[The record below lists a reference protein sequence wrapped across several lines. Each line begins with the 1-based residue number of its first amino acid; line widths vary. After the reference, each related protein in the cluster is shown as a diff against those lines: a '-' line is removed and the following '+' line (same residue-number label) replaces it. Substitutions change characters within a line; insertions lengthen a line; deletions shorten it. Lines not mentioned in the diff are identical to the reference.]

1 MTSLHIDEI
10 TARSVLVPQHRRD
23 ETLASFTLNPY
34 VGCGMGCAY
43 CYVMKFPFAAAH
55 PLAWGTW
62 VQPKM
67 NAPDLLRTAR
77 AMLWRRRV
85 WIGSSTDPYQYIERR
100 YRLTRQCLEILQDY
114 EVARLTVHT
123 RSHLILDDLEL
134 LGGFGERLRV
144 GFSIPTDDD
153 RVRKRLEPHAPTI
166 GVRLNTMRR
175 LRQAG
180 IRVSA
185 AVAPVLYCH
194 PQRFAVLLKD
204 VADSVFCDTM
214 AYMNKTTMAAL
225 PRAQGYFRS
234 QAYRA
239 MVAELQA
246 CLQDVGLAV
255 RQ

>member
-1 MTSLHIDEI
+1 MAHLQVDEVDV
-10 TARSVLVPQHRRD
+10 RSVLVPQRRHG
-23 ETLASFTLNPY
+23 EAIASFTLNPY

-55 PLAWGTW
+55 PLPWGTW
-62 VQPKM
+62 VQPKL

-85 WIGSSTDPYQYIERR
+85 WIGSSTDPYQYVERR

-123 RSHLILDDLEL
+123 RSHLILDDLDL
-134 LGGFGERLRV
+134 LRRFGERLRV

-153 RVRKRLEPHAPTI
+153 RVRQRLEPHAPTI
-166 GVRLNTMRR
+166 NGRLQTMRR

-194 PQRFAVLLKD
+194 PRRFAALLKD
-204 VADSVFCDTM
+204 AADSVYWDTM
-214 AYMNKTTMAAL
+214 AYMDQTAIATL
-225 PRAQGYFRS
+225 PQAQAYFRS
-234 QAYRA
+234 PAYRA
-239 MVAELQA
+239 LVAELA
-246 CLQDVGLAV
+246 RCLQEVGLGE
-255 RQ
+255 RG